1 MRKARQ
7 RSRTVGGPMGPA
19 LFATSGPMG
28 HERHEGPE
36 VPTVTIHR
44 PCVRLLSI
52 TLACCQEPVQTK
64 ETGRTAKEQARS
76 QQSRSSTLLS
86 IALLAGTK
94 KEDEQQ
100 QRFLSLLRSSQHCLL
115 PGRLFCFTFVKQL
128 QAAARIAR
136 LVSFSWLG
144 LRHLGSSGHPSC
156 ARRRTRS
163 RLVYALRGLDVIYQ
177 ATVCALRGSDVIYQ
191 RPRKSTPDEV

>member
-1 MRKARQ
+1 MRPSFSWAIARPILPLTGLRLWMGRLLGGLFSHAGGTDALRKARQ

-64 ETGRTAKEQARS
+64 KRVGQPKNRRDHNNRAVTRYYPLPFSQVRRTKTSSSKGSFLYYARH
-76 QQSRSSTLLS
+76 S
-86 IALLAGTK
+86 IACY
-94 KEDEQQ
+94 QV
-100 QRFLSLLRSSQHCLL
+100 HCFVL
-115 PGRLFCFTFVKQL
+115 PL
-128 QAAARIAR
+128 
-136 LVSFSWLG
+136 
-144 LRHLGSSGHPSC
+144 
-156 ARRRTRS
+156 
-163 RLVYALRGLDVIYQ
+163 
-177 ATVCALRGSDVIYQ
+177 
-191 RPRKSTPDEV
+191 